1 MLNNIIMQ
9 MDQKTVDVSISG
21 LILFSS
27 TNLPGPFWPFVLGYE
42 RSQIMKQEK
51 APSPIIKLVAS
62 LLVFLVFAAL
72 DRFVLSFTAFRVV
85 AMAALVLFCAW
96 LIVWILGALKPKSHR
111 GQTVVTLLRSLT
123 HYVAAIVILCWGLSL
138 FGVDV
143 NTIVASVG
151 VLALVIGFGAESLI
165 ADVVTGFFMLFE
177 NQYNVGDIV
186 EVNGFRGT
194 VKEIGIRTTA
204 IMDTGKNVKIVN
216 NSEMK
221 NILNRS
227 DNASVASAVIDIP
240 YQTDLEKLESQLPA
254 LMEDIYSRHRDVML
268 SAPRYLGVQELGA
281 SGITLKFI
289 VEIEEGNIF
298 SVPRVLNHDL
308 LLGFRKLGV
317 ECPFPQL
324 DVHSN

>member
-1 MLNNIIMQ
+1 MEKKSTGATIL
-9 MDQKTVDVSISG
+9 K
-21 LILFSS
+21 LIAALVVAAA
-27 TNLPGPFWPFVLGYE
+27 FW
-42 RSQIMKQEK
+42 S
-51 APSPIIKLVAS
+51 
-62 LLVFLVFAAL
+62 L
-72 DRFVLSFTAFRVV
+72 DRFVIRHSVLKVI
-85 AMAALVLFCAW
+85 AMAAIVLFCAW
-96 LIVWILGALKPKSHR
+96 LIALILGSIKLASHR
-111 GQTVVTLLRSLT
+111 GRTVLTLLASLT
-123 HYVAAIVILCWGLSL
+123 RYIAAIVILCWGLTI

-165 ADVVTGFFMLFE
+165 ADMVTGFFMLFE

-194 VKEIGIRTTA
+194 VKEIGIRTTS
-204 IMDTGKNVKIVN
+204 IIDTGKNVKIVN
-216 NSEMK
+216 NSDMK

-227 DNASVASAVIDIP
+227 DNASIAVSTIDVP
-240 YQTDLEKLESQLPA
+240 YPTDLEKLEAQIPA
-254 LMEDIYSRHRDVML
+254 LMQDIFARHRDVML
-268 SAPRYLGVQELGA
+268 SEPRYLGVQELGS

-298 SVPRVLNHDL
+298 TVPRILNHDL

-324 DVHSN
+324 DLHNC